1 MAKRTCA
8 KCGAGFGF
16 QDIPFGYKEMYV
28 HTWHFDNLSAC
39 SNYLK
44 TFGLPDVYP
53 NPAETA
59 TEWSLKKYIKDGV
72 ATPDK
77 SDRLESKDAEV

>member
-16 QDIPFGYKEMYV
+16 QDIPFGYKELYV

-44 TFGLPDVYP
+44 TIYDGPKV
-53 NPAETA
+53 E
-59 TEWSLKKYIKDGV
+59 DGV